1 MISNFTNDKINE
13 LYEYSIEVLFE
24 EYYTMAYKKALSMLP
39 NEEYAKDAV
48 QEAFIKAFLN
58 MNELKNKSKFKA
70 WICTIIKNVC
80 IDMLRQTKRLKAK
93 NESIYDEDGNLKNLI
108 ELQDFDVPDAICENA
123 EIRKEIKEC
132 IDELDSDS
140 QQVINLRFFYDYTY
154 EQIAE
159 HMNININTVKVKLYR
174 AKKRLADKLE
184 NIIEL

>member
-1 MISNFTNDKINE
+1 
-13 LYEYSIEVLFE
+13 
-24 EYYTMAYKKALSMLP
+24 
-39 NEEYAKDAV
+39 
-48 QEAFIKAFLN
+48 
-58 MNELKNKSKFKA
+58 
-70 WICTIIKNVC
+70 
-80 IDMLRQTKRLKAK
+80 MLRQTKKLRAK
-93 NESIYDEDGNLKNLI
+93 NESIYDDDGNLKNLI
-108 ELQDFDVPDAICENA
+108 ELHDYDIPDAIYENA